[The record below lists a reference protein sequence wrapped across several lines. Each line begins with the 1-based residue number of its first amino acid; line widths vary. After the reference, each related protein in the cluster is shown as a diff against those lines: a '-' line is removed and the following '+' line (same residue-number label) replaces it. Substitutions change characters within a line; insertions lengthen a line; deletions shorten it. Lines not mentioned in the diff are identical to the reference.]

1 MKITSLFIDGFG
13 KFSQW
18 SPPDRFGDGVTAVIG
33 PNEAGKT
40 TMLAFI
46 RRMLYGFPDGR
57 KKDLNHYQPV
67 NGGKIGGRL
76 AFQTDAGEAYL
87 LFRDGVRGSP
97 TITRPDGTE
106 VSGSLLPSL
115 LGPADQVFYENIC
128 AISLDELQEFGTID
142 RKEIRDRLAAAGSGN
157 LPVRKVADELGASAD
172 AIYAVRGKKK
182 QINTRITDLKDLEQ
196 KIRTI
201 KENQGEYDRINQAIS
216 EKREELA
223 RKKGEKKRFEEEI
236 IYATALSKAW
246 DLYLERE
253 EAIQAREQ
261 VPETGPFPEDAL
273 LELGRLV
280 EEVRRLEDDSR
291 DRMQQCERID
301 TELEAVRAREEILNQ
316 ADAIRSI
323 ERMIERYR
331 SQKDDLTRHQLDR
344 EQKEKRSSSQ
354 LENLG
359 GDWSRERIT
368 GFDTSIP
375 IINEIKALHEDLE
388 RTDDACKNAS
398 INHAA
403 AKKTYAEKREYLTQV
418 HQRRADI
425 GVIPDPGTA
434 QNLLGQAR
442 DLLGVIQE
450 IERLEDD
457 LASIRKEEARTHEI
471 IASLKIPPAPKPP
484 AWPGYLVFLAAIL
497 ALIGGFL
504 AEALLPATALAAI
517 LIIAG
522 AGILFFRGA
531 ANDTGRSVTEDGSYQ
546 EEAQT
551 LAAERNGIERRRSD
565 AEEKGRRIAGAFG
578 LASIPSRRES
588 EDLRD
593 HHEDLVTLAGRGA
606 DLEKDIS
613 RAEALCRTASTDLK
627 AREDALA
634 HARSGRKDA
643 VDAWKSWCQIRGL
656 PDTTHPEL
664 ITHLIG
670 GIKEAKDL
678 ITAIDGDRKREKTL
692 YEEIQSFEEDIRAV
706 AAACG
711 EPVAGAPDTLGE
723 RLVDLL
729 EDAEETK
736 RRERSL
742 LERRRGE
749 ENAMESTRSR
759 LNNATG
765 MLTTLLQSR
774 GAATPDEYRER
785 ERLSRERQEL
795 KRRIHEADGAIRR
808 ISGEERFDD
817 VIMALGEYDPIVMT
831 ARLREMEDEQS
842 RIHTAI
848 EEINQEIGTLQE
860 RSSMIEGDDRLT
872 ALISDAAALR
882 EEISRISREW
892 AVYTTASS
900 LLAMAVETF
909 EREKQPAIL
918 QEAQSF
924 FSGITGGRYTRI
936 IKPLDSAHGSDLFVE
951 ERRGGR
957 KRVDELSRGTAEQ
970 LYLALRFG
978 YIRDYVH
985 TAAPVPVI
993 FDDILVNFDPG
1004 RRKNACKAIAEL
1016 AETCQVL
1023 YFTCHPE
1030 TVADL
1035 TSAAPGT
1042 VVMDLSG
1049 I

>member
-18 SPPDRFGDGVTAVIG
+18 SPPDQFGDGVTAVLG

-40 TMLAFI
+40 TILAFI

-57 KKDLNHYQPV
+57 KRDLNHYQPA

-76 AFQTDAGEAYL
+76 AFETDAGEAYL
-87 LFRDGVRGSP
+87 LHREGVRSSP
-97 TITRPDGTE
+97 RITRQDGSQ
-106 VSGSLLPSL
+106 VNSPLLPSL

-142 RKEIRDRLAAAGSGN
+142 RKEIRDRLAAAGAGN
-157 LPVRKVADELGASAD
+157 LPVRRVADELGASAD
-172 AIYAVRGKKK
+172 AIYAVKGKKK
-182 QINTRITDLKDLEQ
+182 EINIRITELKDLEQ
-196 KIRTI
+196 KIRI
-201 KENQGEYDRINQAIS
+201 IQESQGEYDRINEAIS
-216 EKREELA
+216 EKRGELA
-223 RKKGEKKRFEEEI
+223 RKRGDKKRREEEI
-236 IYATALSKAW
+236 TYATALSKAW

-253 EAIQAREQ
+253 EAIRALEMI
-261 VPETGPFPEDAL
+261 PETEPFPEDAL
-273 LELGRLV
+273 LELDRLV
-280 EEVRRLEDDSR
+280 EEVRRLDDDSR
-291 DRMQQCERID
+291 DRIEQCTRID
-301 TELEAVRAREEILNQ
+301 TELKALHPREEILSQ
-316 ADAIRSI
+316 ADTIRSI
-323 ERMIERYR
+323 ERTIERYR
-331 SQKDDLTRHQLDR
+331 SRKDDLARYQLDR
-344 EQKEKRSSSQ
+344 KQKEKRSASQ

-359 GDWSRERIT
+359 GEWSRERIIA
-368 GFDTSIP
+368 FDTSIP
-375 IINEIKALHEDLE
+375 VINGIKALHEDLE
-388 RTDDACKNAS
+388 RTDDACKTAS

-403 AKKTYAEKREYLTQV
+403 AKTAYAEKREELIRIQ
-418 HQRRADI
+418 QRRRDL
-425 GVIPDPGTA
+425 GEVPEPGIA
-434 QNLLGQAR
+434 RQQFGEAR
-442 DLLGVIQE
+442 DLLGIIQQ
-450 IERLEDD
+450 IESLEDD
-457 LASIRKEEARTHEI
+457 LNTIRKEEARTNEI
-471 IASLKIPPAPKPP
+471 IASLKIPQPPQPP

-497 ALIGGFL
+497 TLIGGFL
-504 AEALLPATALAAI
+504 AEALLPAAALAVI

-522 AGILFFRGA
+522 AGILIFRGTAGA
-531 ANDTGRSVTEDGSYQ
+531 AGSSVPDTGSYQ
-546 EEAQT
+546 DEAET
-551 LAAERNGIERRRSD
+551 LASERKKIEMRH
-565 AEEKGRRIAGAFG
+565 AAAIEKGQRLAVTFG
-578 LASIPSRRES
+578 LASIPSRREV

-593 HHEDLVTLAGRGA
+593 HHEDLVTLADRGA
-606 DLEKDIS
+606 DLAKD
-613 RAEALCRTASTDLK
+613 REHAEVLCRTASTELNIQ
-627 AREDALA
+627 EDALSL
-634 HARSGRKDA
+634 ARSGRKDA
-643 VDAWKSWCQIRGL
+643 VDAWKSWCQVRGL
-656 PDTTHPEL
+656 KTTTHPEL

-678 ITAIDGDRKREKTL
+678 IAAIDLDRKREESL
-692 YEEIQSFEEDIRAV
+692 YQEIQSFEEDIRAV

-711 EPVAGAPDTLGE
+711 EPVAGTPEGIGE
-723 RLVDLL
+723 RLVSLL
-729 EDAEETK
+729 NEAEETM
-736 RRERSL
+736 RRRKSL
-742 LERRRGE
+742 IERRNGE
-749 ENAMESTRSR
+749 EKAMENTRSR
-759 LNNATG
+759 LEKTTG
-765 MLTTLLQSR
+765 MLATLLQSR
-774 GAATPDEYRER
+774 GAATPDEYREF
-785 ERLSRERQEL
+785 ERLSRERREL
-795 KRRIHEADGAIRR
+795 KRRIHDAEAAIRR

-831 ARLREMEDEQS
+831 ARLSEMEDEQS
-842 RIHTAI
+842 GIHTAI

-860 RSSMIEGDDRLT
+860 RSSMIEGDDQLT
-872 ALISDAAALR
+872 VLISDAAALR
-882 EEISRISREW
+882 EEINRISREW

-924 FSGITGGRYTRI
+924 FTGITGGRYTRI
-936 IKPLDSAHGSDLFVE
+936 IKPLDAANGSDLFVE

-985 TAAPVPVI
+985 TSAPVPII

-1035 TSAAPGT
+1035 TSAAPRT